1 MTEQEFEL
9 ILDKTVIQLGN
20 EVAQNTQYHNPDA
33 FELRVRE
40 VLELVAKGE
49 NIRIVPTFHPHAF
62 PDIRAN
68 GFGVEVKTTTKDN
81 WQSVGNSVFEGMR
94 DEAVKKIYVIFG
106 KLGGMPAV
114 RWSQYEKCIT
124 HVRISHAPRFC
135 LEMDKSDPL
144 FDKLKISYDDFCKLP
159 AKDKMRYIRKYS
171 RDRRKP
177 GEQIWWIEDENSM
190 GVPLAIRLYT
200 SLTKAE
206 KIKLRAECAILFPE
220 ICKGGRSKGKYKD
233 VSFFLLKYHNVIA
246 NQTRD
251 LFSAG
256 SVAGK
261 ARGGHYL
268 SRALK
273 AIENEMREAA
283 LNLDGDLIEE
293 YWLINVPPEKRIAEW
308 LKRADS
314 FATEWKPSDELFKSG

>member
-9 ILDKTVIQLGN
+9 ILTKTVIQLGKD
-20 EVAQNTQYHNPDA
+20 VTQSTQYHDPTA

-40 VLELVAKGE
+40 VLKEVAKGE
-49 NIRIVPTFHPHAF
+49 AIKIDPTFHPHAF
-62 PDIRAN
+62 PDLRAN
-68 GFGVEVKTTTKDN
+68 GFGVEVKTTNKDS

-94 DEAVKKIYVIFG
+94 DEAVKKIYVVFG
-106 KLGGMPAV
+106 KMGGMPAV
-114 RWSQYEKCIT
+114 RWARYENCIT

-135 LEMDKSDPL
+135 LEMEKAEPL

-159 AKDKMRYIRKYS
+159 AKEKMRYIRKYS

-177 GEQIWWIEDENSM
+177 GEQIWWIEDENSL
-190 GVPLAIRLYT
+190 GIPLEIRLYT
-200 SLTKAE
+200 SLTKEE
-206 KIKLRAECAILFPE
+206 KIKIRAECAILFPE
-220 ICKGGRSKGKYKD
+220 ICKGGRSKTKYKD
-233 VSFFLLKYHNVIA
+233 VSFFMLKYHNVIA
-246 NQTRD
+246 NQIRD

-261 ARGGHYL
+261 ERGGHYL

-283 LNLDGDLIEE
+283 LSLDGDLIEE
-293 YWLINVPPEKRIAEW
+293 YWLTTVPPDQRITEW

-314 FATEWKPSDELFKSG
+314 LATEWKPSEVLFKSG

>member
-1 MTEQEFEL
+1 M
-9 ILDKTVIQLGN
+9 
-20 EVAQNTQYHNPDA
+20 
-33 FELRVRE
+33 
-40 VLELVAKGE
+40 
-49 NIRIVPTFHPHAF
+49 
-62 PDIRAN
+62 RAN
-68 GFGVEVKTTTKDN
+68 GFGVEVKTTNKDN

-94 DEAVKKIYVIFG
+94 DEAVKKIYVVFG
-106 KLGGMPAV
+106 KMGGMPAV
-114 RWSQYEKCIT
+114 RWGHYEKCIN

-135 LEMDKSDPL
+135 LEMENPEPL
-144 FDKLKISYDDFCKLP
+144 FDKLQISYDDFCKLP
-159 AKDKMRYIRKYS
+159 AKEKMRHIRKYS

-177 GEQIWWIEDENSM
+177 GEQIWWIEDENSL

-200 SLTKAE
+200 SLTKEE
-206 KIKLRAECAILFPE
+206 KIKLRAECSILFPE
-220 ICKGGRSKGKYKD
+220 ICKGSRAKGKYKD

-261 ARGGHYL
+261 ERGGHYL

-273 AIENEMREAA
+273 AIENELREAA
-283 LNLDGDLIEE
+283 LRLDADLIEE
-293 YWLINVPPEKRIAEW
+293 YWLVNVPPEQRIAEW

-314 FATEWKPSDELFKSG
+314 LATDWKPSEILFKSG

>member
-9 ILDKTVIQLGN
+9 VLTKAVIQLNADVSSSGN
-20 EVAQNTQYHNPDA
+20 YHEPDA
-33 FELRVRE
+33 FEKRVHE
-40 VLELVAKGE
+40 VLIEVAKGD
-49 NIRIVPTFHPHAF
+49 NIRISPTFHAHAF

-68 GFGVEVKTTTKDN
+68 GFGVEVKTTSKDN

-94 DEAVKKIYVIFG
+94 DLAVKKVYVIFG
-106 KLGGMPAV
+106 KMGGMPAV
-114 RWSQYEKCIT
+114 RWGHYDKCIN

-135 LEMDKSDPL
+135 LEMDKAEPL
-144 FDKLKISYDDFCKLP
+144 FDKLKISYDDFCRLP
-159 AKDKMRYIRKYS
+159 PKEKMRHIRKYS

-177 GEQIWWIEDENSM
+177 GEQIWWIEDENSL
-190 GVPLAIRLYT
+190 GIPLAIRLYT
-200 SLTKAE
+200 SLTKEE
-206 KIKLRAECAILFPE
+206 KIKIRAECAILFPE
-220 ICKGGRSKGKYKD
+220 ICKGSRAKGKYKD

-246 NQTRD
+246 TQTRD

-261 ARGGHYL
+261 ERGGHYL

-273 AIENEMREAA
+273 AIESDMREAA
-283 LNLDGDLIEE
+283 LNLDADLIEE
-293 YWLINVPPEKRIAEW
+293 YWLVNVPPEQRIAEW

-314 FATEWKPSDELFKSG
+314 LATDWKPSEILFTG

>member
-1 MTEQEFEL
+1 MTEQEFEQ
-9 ILDKTVIQLGN
+9 ILTKTVIQLGN
-20 EVAQNTQYHNPDA
+20 EIIQGTQYHDPAA
-33 FELRVRE
+33 FEQRVFD
-40 VLELVAKGE
+40 VLEQVAKGE
-49 NIRIVPTFHPHAF
+49 SIRIVPTFHPHAF

-68 GFGVEVKTTTKDN
+68 GFGVEVKTTSKDN

-94 DEAVKKIYVIFG
+94 DGAVKKIWVVFG
-106 KLGGMPAV
+106 KMGGMPAV
-114 RWSQYEKCIT
+114 RWKRYDDCIT
-124 HVRISHAPRFC
+124 HVRISHAPRFV
-135 LEMDKSDPL
+135 LEMDKEAPL
-144 FDKLKISYDDFCKLP
+144 FDKLKVSYDDFSKLS
-159 AKDKMRYIRKYS
+159 ATEKMRYIRKYA

-177 GEQIWWIEDENSM
+177 GEQVWWIEDETSL
-190 GVPLAIRLYT
+190 GVPLSIRIYT
-200 SLTKAE
+200 GLTKEE
-206 KIKLRAECAILFPE
+206 KIKIRAESAILFPE
-220 ICKGGRSKGKYKD
+220 ICGGSRVKGKYKD

-273 AIENEMREAA
+273 AVENEMREAA
-283 LNLDGDLIEE
+283 LSLPDDLIEE
-293 YWLINVPPEKRIAEW
+293 YWLANVPPENRIKEW

-314 FATEWKPSDELFKSG
+314 LATEWKPSKVLFITG